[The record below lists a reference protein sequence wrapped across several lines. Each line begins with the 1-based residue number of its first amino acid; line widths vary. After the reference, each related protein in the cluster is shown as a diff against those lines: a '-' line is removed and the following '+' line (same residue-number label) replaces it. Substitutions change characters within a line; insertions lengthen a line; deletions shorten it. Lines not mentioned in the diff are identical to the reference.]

1 MRWLELPPYS
11 SVSVVGQEEV
21 VLVILSSWGQIQQRL
36 SLPDSKSSLNACLN
50 HVSAANTLHPAP
62 SPHWVGDWSIAAV
75 VADEEPCSQGTDC
88 SQWTNWRQICE
99 HLFLVAVQRLLH
111 AHKYL
116 ALTVGLY
123 LNLSEAACVSS
134 PVRAKGHVSTCGGTW
149 KCRLLCPLPCFPS
162 RQALFYFNLYVAR
175 EFWLVACK
183 GNPLMCCRT
192 LPSTVTILWGYP
204 FSNGVAIGEQLALR
218 SQRMDRICPSCAG
231 TNVFAI
237 M

>member
-1 MRWLELPPYS
+1 MFLLP
-11 SVSVVGQEEV
+11 
-21 VLVILSSWGQIQQRL
+21 IL
-36 SLPDSKSSLNACLN
+36 
-50 HVSAANTLHPAP
+50 LHHAP
-62 SPHWVGDWSIAAV
+62 GPHWVCDWSIAAV

-88 SQWTNWRQICE
+88 SQWTNWRQIWE
-99 HLFLVAVQRLLH
+99 HLFLVGFQRLLH

-134 PVRAKGHVSTCGGTW
+134 PVCAQGHVSTCRGTW
-149 KCRLLCPLPCFPS
+149 KCRWVCPLPCFPS

-183 GNPLMCCRT
+183 GNPLMCCHT
-192 LPSTVTILWGYP
+192 LHSTVTILRGYP

-218 SQRMDRICPSCAG
+218 SQRMDRVCPSCAW
-231 TNVFAI
+231 TKCFCNNVTDKNQN
-237 M
+237 